1 MTQANPLPTAPLI
14 LVVDDDEAI
23 RLLLRIRLER
33 EGYRVEEATDGEQ
46 ALESYE
52 RLHPDMVLLDYMMPH
67 MDGIAT
73 CINLR
78 KLPGGESI
86 PVLMVTALDDSRSVD
101 QAFEAGAT
109 DYVTK
114 PITWPVLRQRVR
126 RLLHVK
132 QTDES
137 LKLRDRA
144 IAAASNG
151 IFITDAMHTDHPII
165 YINPA
170 FERLTGYASGEIL
183 GQSYE
188 QLFAGFDADPDARHS
203 VQEALEEG
211 REANVVLLCYRKD
224 GSSFWNELT
233 VAPVR
238 DATERVSNFIW
249 VQQDI
254 TERIQREEER
264 QLQLRYEMALVTVI
278 KELNRS
284 TELDA
289 VLNTALVQALRALD
303 LEYGAIYLQEGEEG
317 ELGLRAYQG
326 QVPDRTPSAHHAGG
340 ESIAS
345 EVARSGQPI
354 VVTNIPEE
362 RPGSIELAES
372 GTLRAQASLPLRAA
386 GRVVGVMNVNTSHI
400 HEFSPRDIGLVS
412 AIADQVGTAIERAQ
426 LYETLREQ
434 SIRDPLTRL
443 FNRRYM
449 EETLEREIH
458 QASRRRLPLSILMID
473 LDHFKK
479 FNDTYGHDGGDAL
492 LRALGEFLQTN
503 TRASD
508 IACRFGG
515 EEFLLIM
522 PDTTL
527 ESARLRA
534 EQLSKSIKTLHVY
547 HEEQP
552 LGQVTLSIGVAVF
565 PMHGEDGAAVRRAA
579 DNALYQAKA
588 QGRDRVVVSD
598 ATSSLTL
605 DTLPESEG
613 SHDE

>member
-1 MTQANPLPTAPLI
+1 MTQTTPLHPPPLI

-33 EGYRVEEATDGEQ
+33 EGYQVKEATDGEQ
-46 ALESYE
+46 ALTLFEQT
-52 RLHPDMVLLDYMMPH
+52 HPDMVLLDYMMPH

-73 CINLR
+73 CTNLR
-78 KLPGGESI
+78 LLPGGEET
-86 PVLMVTALDDSRSVD
+86 PVLMVTALDDSKSVD

-144 IAAASNG
+144 ISAASNG
-151 IFITDAMHTDHPII
+151 IFITDAMREGHPII
-165 YINPA
+165 YMNPA
-170 FERLTGYASGEIL
+170 VERLTGYPPDDMLGRSYQRLFEGPEVDASAL
-183 GQSYE
+183 
-188 QLFAGFDADPDARHS
+188 HTMT
-203 VQEALEEG
+203 EALNNGQETK
-211 REANVVLLCYRKD
+211 VVLRCYRKE
-224 GSSFWNELT
+224 GSFFWNELT
-233 VAPVR
+233 LAPVR
-238 DATERVSNFIW
+238 DAADRVSHFIW

-289 VLNTALVQALRALD
+289 VLNTALAQALRALGMD
-303 LEYGAIYLQEGEEG
+303 QGAIYMQDEEDA
-317 ELGLRAYQG
+317 LALRAYQG
-326 QVPDRTPSAHHAGG
+326 KFEEPPELVTDLSLPQHVLERGEAVQLTEQPDLQADPHA
-340 ESIAS
+340 
-345 EVARSGQPI
+345 EV
-354 VVTNIPEE
+354 
-362 RPGSIELAES
+362 
-372 GTLRAQASLPLRAA
+372 SLPLRAA
-386 GRVVGVMNVNTSHI
+386 GEVVGVIRIVTAQLHD
-400 HEFSPRDIGLVS
+400 FSARDIALVS

-426 LYETLREQ
+426 LYETLRDQ

-458 QASRRRLPLSILMID
+458 QAIRRRLPLGILMID
-473 LDHFKK
+473 LDHFKQ
-479 FNDTYGHDGGDAL
+479 FNDTYGHDGGDTL
-492 LRALGEFLQTN
+492 LRALGEFLQSHI
-503 TRASD
+503 RASD
-508 IACRFGG
+508 IACRYGG

-527 ESARLRA
+527 EAAKQRA
-534 EQLSKSIKTLHVY
+534 EQLSQAIRALEVS
-547 HEEQP
+547 HEGKP
-552 LGQVTLSIGVAVF
+552 LGKVTLSIGVAIF
-565 PMHGEDGAAVRRAA
+565 PEHGEDGNAVVRAA
-579 DNALYQAKA
+579 DEALYEAKEAGRNRVMLSTMTPNWTFDTIAGAEQA
-588 QGRDRVVVSD
+588 QDD
-598 ATSSLTL
+598 
-605 DTLPESEG
+605 
-613 SHDE
+613 